1 MKTNFNE
8 LIPDGILFSIR
19 QIDEMGL
26 ISSSL
31 LRKLIFKRRIE
42 VTKLASKNFISR
54 TVLIAYLEE
63 NTILVELD

>member
-19 QIDEMGL
+19 QVDEMGL